1 MDQSAVFLTP
11 FLRPLRRHIVHLGA
25 VTVAL
30 SLLLAPTSLRAQ
42 CLLCSNATSSADA
55 IAVSGPDDV
64 PLTVTVTADLDFSRL
79 VAGEGGG
86 AIVLDP
92 ASGSSIAQGN
102 VAAIGGFG
110 FGGRVSITGTP
121 GRSVRITMPD
131 QVVLTSTS
139 GRTAHVRDLVT
150 SLPPL
155 TRLGPD
161 GRLDFVFGGR
171 LEVDGGADGSY
182 HGRVAITV
190 SYD

>member
-1 MDQSAVFLTP
+1 MDQSAVLVTP
-11 FLRPLRRHIVHLGA
+11 PYRRDWRLAALLCAATA
-25 VTVAL
+25 VLWLLIAPVAGY
-30 SLLLAPTSLRAQ
+30 AQ
-42 CLLCSNATSSADA
+42 CLLCAASDTPADA
-55 IAVSGPDDV
+55 IAIRGPDEV

-79 VAGEGGG
+79 VAGNAGGT
-86 AIVLDP
+86 VTLDP
-92 ASGSSIAQGN
+92 ASGGSVARGD

-110 FGGRVSITGTP
+110 FGGRVSVTGTP

-131 QVVLTSTS
+131 SVVLTSTS

-155 TRLGPD
+155 ARIGAD
-161 GRLDFVFGGR
+161 GRLDFAFGGR

-182 HGRVAITV
+182 NGRVAITV